1 MKAVVQRVKDA
12 SVSVEGRTCGRAAS
26 GLLVYL
32 GVAWDDTE
40 DDALR
45 LAEKVVHLRIFAD
58 SRGVMNLSVKEA
70 AATTSEESGEGAA
83 ILAVSQFTLLADTR
97 RGRRPYYGNA
107 AEPEEARRLYEYFV
121 EKIRQQGIVCET
133 GVFGARMEVRYTND
147 GPVTIL
153 LDTRE

>member
-12 SVSVEGRTCGRAAS
+12 AVSVEGRTHGRAAW

-32 GVAWDDTE
+32 GVARGDTE

-45 LAEKVVHLRIFAD
+45 LAEKVAHLRIFSD

-70 AATTSEESGEGAA
+70 AAVTAGKEGAA